1 MKDTLLRLLPHAVA
15 VVVFITVSSIFFAPA
30 YNGYELRQGDIAQF
44 KGMSKEIV
52 DYRDLFGEEPLWTN
66 SMFSGMPAYQISLIQ
81 SRNVPLLIQSTFRKL
96 FPGPVGTLVLAMISF
111 YVLGLCLRVNPWL
124 AMGAALAFGLSS
136 IHILYLGAG
145 HMSKVNAIA
154 LMPGVLGGVLLAF
167 RGKLIHGAAVTLLF
181 LGMHLAANHLQMTY
195 YLLFLIGFVVVGEV
209 IRLAL
214 AGRMPDA
221 LKTAAVL
228 AVVALIAILPNMTN
242 ILTTYEYS
250 KFTTRGT
257 TELTIAP
264 PGEGENNPDGLNR
277 EYMLE
282 YSMARG
288 EFWSLIVPNIK
299 GGRTGALGSEPDL
312 MKGVDR
318 SYRDNVAQSNRY
330 WGDQRFTGG
339 AFYLGALIMALFII
353 AFFALNDALRWPF
366 LILSALAVMLSWQN
380 TNFIGDFFI
389 DQVPLYSKFR
399 DTKMILVVVS
409 VMAPTLAMLL
419 LNQLLQKEQ
428 QTQRKWLYIGSGVV
442 TLMMIILLATPG
454 ALFDFT
460 SSAEKAQFGQL
471 LSDADGETQRFIRG
485 FVNEL
490 EQVRQSILR
499 ADVARSFFFVLV
511 AIALVFTLDRKWLKA
526 PLVLGGFALFV
537 TIDSLVIN
545 QRYLNSEKAGKEF
558 VHWVPA
564 IEKAFPQE
572 NGAADE
578 VIYQRE
584 IAERTNLLKEINDYV
599 AQQQKAAKPK
609 LDKLNRIDREV
620 FSERIR
626 VAAQTAVLR
635 MNSNYR
641 VLSIRNPFN
650 DARTSYY
657 HQSIGGYHG
666 AKLRRYQEMIEFY
679 INPEIERFFDEA
691 QTQGLG
697 VLATMEF
704 ANMLNARYVIIDPNS
719 EPLENPFANGNAW
732 FVNDIDLAF
741 SADDEMA
748 QMESFRSKATAI
760 VHEEFEANVPPAIVP
775 DSTAEIRMTSYR
787 TNHLTYTAR
796 CEQEQFAVFSEIWYP
811 EGWQAYLNGEPVDH
825 VRANYILRAMRVPKG
840 EHTIEFRFEPKAY
853 QTGQLW
859 AGVGSGLF
867 ALLLLAAL
875 GSAYR
880 KQGQQPE

>member
-15 VVVFITVSSIFFAPA
+15 LVVFITVSSVFFAPA
-30 YNGYELRQGDIAQF
+30 YKGYELRQGDIAQF

-52 DYRDLFGEEPLWTN
+52 DYRDLYGEEPLWTN

-214 AGRMPDA
+214 AGRMAHA

-228 AVVALIAILPNMTN
+228 AVVALVAILPNMTN

-264 PGEGENNPDGLNR
+264 PGEGVSNPEGLNR

-282 YSMARG
+282 YSMSRG
-288 EFWSLIVPNIK
+288 EFWSLMVPNIK

-353 AFFALNDALRWPF
+353 AFFALNDAIRWPF

-428 QTQRKWLYIGSGVV
+428 QTQRRWLFIGSGAV
-442 TLMMIILLATPG
+442 TLLMIILLATPG

-460 SSAEKAQFGQL
+460 SAAEKAQFGQYL
-471 LSDADGETQRFIRG
+471 DGADGNTKRFIRG
-485 FVNEL
+485 LVDQL
-490 EQVRQSILR
+490 EQVRQSILQ

-526 PLVLGGFALFV
+526 PFVLGGFALLV
-537 TIDSLVIN
+537 TIDSFVIN
-545 QRYLNSEKAGKEF
+545 KRYLNTEKAGKEF

-564 IEKAFPQE
+564 IEKDYPQE

-599 AQQQKAAKPK
+599 AQQQEASKSK
-609 LDKLNRIDREV
+609 LDQLNRQDSIM
-620 FSERIR
+620 FNERIR
-626 VAAQTAVLR
+626 VAAQTALLR

-679 INPEIERFFDEA
+679 INPEIERFFEEA
-691 QTQGLG
+691 QTQGIR

-719 EPLENPFANGNAW
+719 EPRENPFANGNAW

-741 SADDEMA
+741 SADEEMA
-748 QMESFRSKATAI
+748 QMETFRSKTTAI
-760 VHEEFEANVPPAIVP
+760 VHEEFEAAVPPAIVP
-775 DSTAEIRMTSYR
+775 DSTAQIQMTSYR
-787 TNHLTYTAR
+787 TNHITYSAR
-796 CEQEQFAVFSEIWYP
+796 CNHEQFAVFSEIWYP
-811 EGWQAYLNGEPVDH
+811 AGWQAYLNGEPVDH

-867 ALLLLAAL
+867 TLLLLAAL